1 MFLCTLTGHLL
12 IKEQWKTC
20 IVWEV
25 LQETLNCLLNLWN
38 HFSRFFF
45 FFKGDKSLFREIP
58 VRCTVSFLLPCCVTR
73 FKNYSAKQKLW
84 HMQIHPVVPR
94 VNDTLKRF
102 HAFLY
107 RNQRAHQLSNMPVAC
122 ATTTTPLKG
131 LQLRRRSAPWRR
143 AGSGPSSSVSTP
155 HTWLSTRPLSQRGS
169 NPSPPDTSYPSA
181 CSSTFLLEQL

>member
-45 FFKGDKSLFREIP
+45 FKGDKSLFREIP

-73 FKNYSAKQKLW
+73 FKNYPAKQKLW
-84 HMQIHPVVPR
+84 HMQSHPVVPR

-107 RNQRAHQLSNMPVAC
+107 RNQRAHQLSNMPVVC
-122 ATTTTPLKG
+122 ATTTTPLTG
-131 LQLRRRSAPWRR
+131 RQLRRRSAPWRR
-143 AGSGPSSSVSTP
+143 AGSGPSSFVSTP
-155 HTWLSTRPLSQRGS
+155 HTWLSTDRSPDADQILRPPTPHTHPHALQ
-169 NPSPPDTSYPSA
+169 
-181 CSSTFLLEQL
+181 LLC